1 MQQDTSQ
8 QKKKKRNIV
17 IQKIWMNLTY
27 NMLTKKVKHK
37 NAHII

>member
-8 QKKKKRNIV
+8 QKKKKRALIHT
-17 IQKIWMNLTY
+17 KIWMNLTY